1 MKCMSLPPPPP
12 RVGSAKYALTKESST
27 VLYLVRALAAQAVLI
42 GHLLKYLGIYPADGK
57 YPYIQSLSVTVFFL
71 LSGFLT
77 MYSYL
82 SKRESQPDYGW
93 WDFFANRVT
102 RIYGALIPALLIV
115 LGLDLINFRLHPA
128 TFPFRENFNLVTF
141 MENFFM
147 CQNFPVFRS
156 FPLFSH
162 QAFGSARPLWSLPL
176 EWWLYMLFGLL
187 AYAHPKYKK
196 HPFFWIALLFSSI
209 IPLYNAVWGSNNG
222 LTFTW
227 LIGVLICVGLFSQWM
242 QKSRLSALQ
251 RFVLCVL
258 ALALAWKRIC
268 KVHAVFRE
276 VNLTVDYD
284 PLFSAWLG
292 IALFLVLWVVQL
304 CSSGRGYLALLG
316 LLENPVKF
324 LSTYSFALYLTHYSL
339 IDLLCRTIPSRN
351 HPYLMALAFWAI
363 CNLFAVLIYLLEKL
377 TVRLLKKG
385 FFRLKV
391 LKSWLDAKMY
401 F

>member
-1 MKCMSLPPPPP
+1 MRIPP
-12 RVGSAKYALTKESST
+12 RVGSAKYVLTKESST
-27 VLYLVRALAAQAVLI
+27 VLYLVRVLAAQAVLI

-93 WDFFANRVT
+93 WDFFANRVI

-128 TFPFRENFNLVTF
+128 KFPFRENFNLVTLI
-141 MENFFM
+141 ENFFM

-156 FPLFSH
+156 IPLFSH

-187 AYAHPKYKK
+187 VYAYPKYKK
-196 HPFFWIALLFSSI
+196 RPFFWIALLFSSI

-227 LIGVLICVGLFSQWM
+227 LIGILVCVGLFSQWTRE
-242 QKSRLSALQ
+242 SRLPALHQ
-251 RFVLCVL
+251 FVLCVL
-258 ALALAWKRIC
+258 TLALAWKRVC
-268 KVHAVFRE
+268 KVHGLFRA
-276 VNLTVDYD
+276 VNLTIDYD

-292 IALFLVLWVVQL
+292 IALFLVLWIVQL
-304 CSSGRGYLALLG
+304 TPSGGGYIATLG
-316 LLENPVKF
+316 FLENPVKL
-324 LSTYSFALYLTHYSL
+324 LSAYSFALYLTHYSL

-351 HPYLMALAFWAI
+351 HVYLMALAFWAI
-363 CNLFAVLIYLLEKL
+363 CNLFAVLVYSLEKL

-385 FFRLKV
+385 FFRLKA